1 MVEPA
6 KVKGVVLRGVL
17 RDVKELAPGG
27 IPRFMEALP
36 ATVRTAD
43 FSRNIVHGM
52 WCRYEAFAALLET
65 YLAQVG
71 FGRAS
76 AVVDLGRRAAERDLG
91 TLLKI
96 YAAVSSPHRVGSHA
110 AAVWNQRF
118 QNAGAMAFEEKEER
132 SYRLTLSG
140 FRAIHPLNCE
150 FLTGYGAGAGRTWV
164 ASYTVV
170 HDRCVHRG
178 QANCSWLSTW

>member
-1 MVEPA
+1 MAEAA

-17 RDVKELAPGG
+17 RDVKEVAPGG

-36 ATVRTAD
+36 PAIRSAD
-43 FSRNIVHGM
+43 FSHNIVHGM

-96 YAAVSSPHRVGSHA
+96 YAAVSSPHRVGGHA
-110 AAVWNQRF
+110 ASVWNQRF
-118 QNAGAMAFEEKEER
+118 QGCGTMTVPDKGER
-132 SYRLTLSG
+132 SFRLTLTG

-164 ASYTVV
+164 ASFKVV

-178 QANCSWLSTW
+178 QVDCSWLSTW